1 MKILLI
7 STCKNKLSEYE
18 FIRPFLKY
26 KPRIENYKEIKSLR
40 WADKIIITGTA
51 IGDNEYL
58 NKLEFFDWI
67 NKIKKPIVGICS
79 GAQII
84 GLINGGKI
92 IKNKEIG
99 MVKTDGK
106 IFGKKLTEVYSIH
119 QNGIRNIKDF
129 DIIVKSEKSDQII
142 KHKEKEIYGIYFH
155 PEVRNMWIIDKF
167 IEA

>member
-1 MKILLI
+1 MKILVI

-26 KPRIENYKEIKSLR
+26 KPRIENYKEIKSIK

-51 IGDNEYL
+51 IQDNDYI
-58 NKLEFFDWI
+58 NNLEFFEWI
-67 NKIKKPIVGICS
+67 NEIKKPIIGICS

-84 GLINGGKI
+84 GLVNGGKKI
-92 IKNKEIG
+92 NNKEIG

-129 DIIVKSEKSDQII
+129 DVISKSEKSDQII
-142 KHKEKEIYGIYFH
+142 KHKEKDIYGIYFH

>member
-67 NKIKKPIVGICS
+67 NKI
-79 GAQII
+79 
-84 GLINGGKI
+84 
-92 IKNKEIG
+92 
-99 MVKTDGK
+99 
-106 IFGKKLTEVYSIH
+106 FGNLLGTRRCAV
-119 QNGIRNIKDF
+119 
-129 DIIVKSEKSDQII
+129 
-142 KHKEKEIYGIYFH
+142 
-155 PEVRNMWIIDKF
+155 
-167 IEA
+167 